1 MFSQLSS
8 DPAGFLINLLYT
20 IPGVLLALTLHEVS
34 HGYVAYRCGDDTA
47 MKLGRLSL
55 NPLRHLDPIGAV
67 CLLLFRFGWARPVPV
82 NPRNFRNYR
91 RDDFLVSVAGITM
104 NLCLYILATVLCV
117 LCVRLMIPAAQMGQ
131 KVFFSDHRYGVMDH
145 DLVRFAVITDRYNTY
160 LYEMIG
166 QGVLNNTFLRYV
178 YHFLYRFA
186 GLNLSLALFNLLPV
200 PPLDGFHIFNDII
213 FRGRLRISPQ
223 VFRIGMAALLII
235 SFATDWISTG
245 LTWVIDFVDGGLM
258 SLLLP
263 LFGL

>member
-1 MFSQLSS
+1 MFSQLTN

-34 HGYVAYRCGDDTA
+34 HGYTAYRCGDDTA

-67 CLLLFRFGWARPVPV
+67 CLLLFRVGWARPVPV
-82 NPRNFRNYR
+82 NPRNYRHYR
-91 RDDFLVSVAGITM
+91 RDDLLVSSAGILM

-117 LCVRLMIPAAQMGQ
+117 LCVRLMIPAAQQGQ
-131 KVFFSDHRYGVMDH
+131 KVFFNDHRYGIIDH
-145 DLVRFAVITDRYNTY
+145 DLIRYAVITDRYNTY

-166 QGVLNNTFLRYV
+166 QGVLSNTFLRYL

-223 VFRIGMAALLII
+223 VFRFGMAALLIV
-235 SFATDWISTG
+235 SFATNWISTA
-245 LTWVIDFVDGGLM
+245 LTFMIDLVDGGLM
-258 SLLLP
+258 SVLLP

>member
-1 MFSQLSS
+1 MFSQLSN
-8 DPAGFLINLLYT
+8 DPAGFIINLLYT

-34 HGYVAYRCGDDTA
+34 HGYVAHRCGDDTA
-47 MKLGRLSL
+47 MNLGRLSL

-91 RDDFLVSVAGITM
+91 RDDLLVSVAGITM
-104 NLCLYILATVLCV
+104 NLCLYILGTILCV
-117 LCVRLMIPAAQMGQ
+117 ACVRLMIPAAQLGQ
-131 KVFFSDHRYGVMDH
+131 KVFFNDYRYGVIGH
-145 DLVRFAVITDRYNTY
+145 DLVQYAVITDRYNTY

-166 QGVLNNTFLRYV
+166 QGVLQNTFLQYF

-186 GLNLSLALFNLLPV
+186 GLNLSLALFNLLPI

-213 FRGRLRISPQ
+213 FKGKIRISPQ
-223 VFRIGMAALLII
+223 VFRAGII
-235 SFATDWISTG
+235 ILMIVSFATDWISTA
-245 LTWVIDFVDGGLM
+245 LSAVIDFVDGGLM
-258 SLLLP
+258 SVLLP

>member
-1 MFSQLSS
+1 MFSQLTN

-34 HGYVAYRCGDDTA
+34 HGYTAYRCGDDTA

-67 CLLLFRFGWARPVPV
+67 CLLLFRVGWARPVPV
-82 NPRNFRNYR
+82 NPRNYRHYR
-91 RDDFLVSVAGITM
+91 RDDLLVSSAGILM

-117 LCVRLMIPAAQMGQ
+117 LCVRLMIPAAQQGQ
-131 KVFFSDHRYGVMDH
+131 KVFFNDHRYGIIDH
-145 DLVRFAVITDRYNTY
+145 DPIRYAVITDRYNTY

-166 QGVLNNTFLRYV
+166 QGVLSNTFLRYL

-223 VFRIGMAALLII
+223 VFRFGMAALLIV
-235 SFATDWISTG
+235 SFATNWISTA
-245 LTWVIDFVDGGLM
+245 LTFMIDLVDGGLM
-258 SLLLP
+258 SVLLP